1 MNSKINQFKP
11 QRRLS
16 MRMQITDAVRKM
28 VLSGKLAAGSR
39 LPSTQELAAQWDANV
54 MTVQHA
60 LTPLVKE
67 GLLDRTPQVGTFV
80 RKREER
86 LTRVG
91 IYASGD
97 LWRNSAYA
105 FGRTLCN
112 ELHRQLSGDD
122 ISEDVWVDPRP
133 TAEQGKPW
141 DELVRAAAE
150 RRFQVLIV
158 PGVGLPELA
167 WLQKL
172 AVPVVYLSSA
182 NIRNKVSM
190 DGPQW
195 AEGAL
200 KILAGQGCRR
210 VGAICSVKL
219 PEDGI
224 AGSSCESRQFYLAL
238 ERNAIRLGLEL
249 RPEWIVRP
257 EKDFVNIAVEVPQF
271 GYDSF
276 QALWR
281 QSERPEGIVVYEDV
295 TASGV
300 LMAIKSEQIRVPEDL
315 KLVLHRNAEVGLF
328 CPVPASFMDVNISEV
343 AAALISQAQKL
354 YNGEEVTAV
363 KVKHYPVSLKQL

>member
-1 MNSKINQFKP
+1 MNSKLNKFKP
-11 QRRLS
+11 QRKLS

-39 LPSTQELAAQWDANV
+39 LPSTQELAAQWDAHV
-54 MTVQHA
+54 TTVQQA

-67 GLLDRTPQVGTFV
+67 GLLERTPQIGTFV

-97 LWRNSAYA
+97 LWRNPAFA

-112 ELHRQLSGDD
+112 ELHLQLDGVN

-133 TAEQGKPW
+133 NSERGKPW

-182 NIRNKVSM
+182 NIRNKVCL
-190 DGPQW
+190 DGRQW
-195 AEGAL
+195 AEAAMQL
-200 KILAGQGCRR
+200 LVDQGCRS
-210 VGAICSVKL
+210 VGAICSVRL
-219 PEDGI
+219 PDDDSS
-224 AGSSCESRQFYLAL
+224 GSPHENRQFYSAL
-238 ERNAIRLGLEL
+238 EKSAVRLGLEF
-249 RPEWIVRP
+249 RPEWLMRP
-257 EKDFVNIAVEVPQF
+257 YKDFVNSAVKVPQF

-276 QALWR
+276 KALWR
-281 QSERPEGIVVYEDV
+281 QSERPEGIVVYDDV
-295 TASGV
+295 TASGA
-300 LMAIKSEQIRVPEDL
+300 LMAIKGEQIRVPDDL

-328 CPVPASFMDVNISEV
+328 CPVPASFMDVHVSEV
-343 AAALISQAQKL
+343 AAALISQAKKL

-363 KVKHYPVSLKQL
+363 KLKYHPVPLVR